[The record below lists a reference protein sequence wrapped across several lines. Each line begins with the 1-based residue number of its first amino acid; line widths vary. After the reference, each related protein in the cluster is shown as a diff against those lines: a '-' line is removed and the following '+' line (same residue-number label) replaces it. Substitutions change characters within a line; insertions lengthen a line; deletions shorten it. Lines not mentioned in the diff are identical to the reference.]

1 MLFCNVLFYGHSYL
15 LHGLSF
21 VHRVCG
27 CVPHC
32 GYVLYPIGGFYP
44 IAVMFY
50 VPLLLYSH
58 CGFIP
63 SGVCVNFPFMVHSQC
78 SIVYGVYYFINTKN
92 LPTDFHWSMGSGAY
106 PTLCI
111 VGYGGMCVCRHCV
124 SICFAYIIIIQFSG
138 MKSNKKMCFNIF

>member
-1 MLFCNVLFYGHSYL
+1 MLFCDVLFYGHSYL

-21 VHRVCG
+21 VRRVCG

-32 GYVLYPIGGFYP
+32 GYVLYPI
-44 IAVMFY
+44 AVMFY
-50 VPLLLYSH
+50 APLLLYSH

-63 SGVCVNFPFMVHSQC
+63 SGVCVNFS
-78 SIVYGVYYFINTKN
+78 VYGSFPMEYGVCQCINTKN

-111 VGYGGMCVCRHCV
+111 VGYGGMSVCRHCI
-124 SICFAYIIIIQFSG
+124 SICFAYIIIIQSG
-138 MKSNKKMCFNIF
+138 GGKSNKKKCILAFLTLFFNI